1 MPTTADEQTGDAARL
16 RRGRRVP
23 ATDVEERSHGRELQA
38 ARSVGF
44 RLTVLGS
51 AAAWSESRC
60 RPSSSYLVEAG
71 ESALVLDLG
80 QGALSALFEHR
91 DPSTVEAVAISHM
104 HADHH
109 VDLVPLRNLLRFGYP
124 EPRSVGLLAPQE
136 LRARYDAFQGE
147 EDYLDLLPGPD
158 LVPGV
163 RDVGPF
169 LLEVHP
175 VTHAE
180 RSHAFRVTLAADP
193 EAPGLVYSG
202 DCGVADDLVPL
213 VRPGDTL
220 LCEAFWST
228 LDPVPGAMHLT
239 AAQAADV
246 ARKAGAGELILTHI
260 LDAHDP
266 AAAVVAARE
275 VFAGPV
281 RLAEIG
287 LVVDVGGAH
296 S

>member
-1 MPTTADEQTGDAARL
+1 VQKRL
-16 RRGRRVP
+16 P
-23 ATDVEERSHGRELQA
+23 AGSDGL
-38 ARSVGF
+38 

-60 RPSSSYLVEAG
+60 RPSSSYIVEADG
-71 ESALVLDLG
+71 AALVLDLG

-91 DPSTVEAVAISHM
+91 DPSTVTAVAISHM

-109 VDLVPLRNLLRFGYP
+109 VDLVPLRNVLRFGYP
-124 EPRSVGLLAPQE
+124 EPRSVDLFVPQE
-136 LRARYDAFQGE
+136 LRARYDVFLGE
-147 EDYLDLLPGPD
+147 DDYLELLPGPD
-158 LVPGV
+158 LMAGV
-163 RDVGPF
+163 HEVGPF
-169 LLEVHP
+169 LLQAHP

-180 RSHAFRVTLAADP
+180 KSHAFRVTLAAEP

-228 LDPVPGAMHLT
+228 LDPIPAAMHLT
-239 AAQAADV
+239 AAQAAGV
-246 ARKAGAGELILTHI
+246 ARAAGAGELILTHI

-266 AAAVVAARE
+266 AAAVIAARE

-287 LVVDVGGAH
+287 LVADVGGPP